1 MTHTNALYTSIQF
14 KYGAP
19 PGTPKNVSL
28 AKRLVGKISESH
40 IEDIPCHSKF
50 VQNTRMCFVQ
60 NKLALTPVFFMM
72 L

>member
-1 MTHTNALYTSIQF
+1 MHVNDVRCASWD
-14 KYGAP
+14 P
-19 PGTPKNVSL
+19 PKNVSL